1 MPNQEPAPPE
11 HNRGASIVLHPLAV
25 RLAHW
30 TFALATVLL
39 IGSGWRI
46 HNFSGFLGF
55 VEVPVWMTIGG
66 SFEGA
71 QAVHGEIG
79 LAGALL
85 WHFAA
90 MWLLFASLAFYVVW
104 GVVSGH
110 FRRRFLPIRRAAVQQ
125 DVGDFLRG
133 RLAHDI
139 GARNAVQKLL
149 YTLAVVGLAVL
160 VWSGMV
166 LWKPIQFQWL
176 AWPLGGYVGAR
187 YIHIAAM
194 AGMVLFTFVHVL
206 LVVLVP
212 KTLPPMITG
221 RADAGAVPPE
231 LLQGEFR

>member
-1 MPNQEPAPPE
+1 MMANPEPGPSG
-11 HNRGASIVLHPLAV
+11 RGAHILLHPVAV

-55 VEVPVWMTIGG
+55 VEVPIWMTIGG
-66 SFEGA
+66 SFEGS
-71 QAVHGEIG
+71 QRVHGEIG

-90 MWLLFASLAFYVVW
+90 MWLLFASLVFYLAW

-110 FRRRFLPIRRAAVQQ
+110 FGRRFLPIRRAAVLR
-125 DVGDFLRG
+125 DIGDFLGG
-133 RLAHDI
+133 RLAHEI
-139 GARNAVQKLL
+139 GARNAIQKLL
-149 YTLAVVGLAVL
+149 YVLAVL
-160 VWSGMV
+160 GMAVMVSSGFV
-166 LWKPIQFQWL
+166 LWKPTQFQRL

-187 YIHIAAM
+187 YIHIA
-194 AGMVLFTFVHVL
+194 GMVGLVLFTAVHVL
-206 LVVLVP
+206 LVALVP

-221 RADAGAVPPE
+221 RADAAAVPPGT
-231 LLQGEFR
+231 LQGDLR